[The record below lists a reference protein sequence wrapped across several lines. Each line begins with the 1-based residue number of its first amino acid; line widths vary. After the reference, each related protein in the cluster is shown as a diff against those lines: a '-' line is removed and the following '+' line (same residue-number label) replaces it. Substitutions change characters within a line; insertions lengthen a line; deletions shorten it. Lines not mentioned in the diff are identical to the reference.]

1 MSLPRYYEVLQRDS
15 VSKRASCPCSF
26 MPSVRKTHSDS
37 EDSDTQRLDRVLH
50 TDSAALSADNHSTE
64 GHTEPP
70 MQTLMGRST
79 QYERLI
85 SGMES
90 EAGEAPPAYESIS
103 AVPMFRREQFYH

>member
-1 MSLPRYYEVLQRDS
+1 MVYP
-15 VSKRASCPCSF
+15 
-26 MPSVRKTHSDS
+26 
-37 EDSDTQRLDRVLH
+37 
-50 TDSAALSADNHSTE
+50 DSAALSADNHLME
-64 GHTEPP
+64 GHMEPP
-70 MQTLMGRST
+70 IQTLVGRST